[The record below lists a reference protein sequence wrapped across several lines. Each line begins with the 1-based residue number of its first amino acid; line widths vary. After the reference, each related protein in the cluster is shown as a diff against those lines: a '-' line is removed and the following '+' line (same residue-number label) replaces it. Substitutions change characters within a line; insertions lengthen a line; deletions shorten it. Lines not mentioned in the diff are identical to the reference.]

1 MLIFYQKQKF
11 IIFLTKIKNS
21 GGGFGAGAGGDEN
34 LIINFYWPY
43 VKNNILFL
51 ICNKMKQHK

>member
-11 IIFLTKIKNS
+11 IIFFNQNKKTR
-21 GGGFGAGAGGDEN
+21 GGGFGVGAGGDEN

-43 VKNNILFL
+43 HISH
-51 ICNKMKQHK
+51 IASTG